1 MSQIRRALLLLAL
14 MLALGPDRGP
24 AEAAGPQAV
33 GNGMLRTAGAGAAFV
48 VQLDEAHPPSFTY
61 WDYSSD
67 PPRVISMAE
76 PPSAVNC
83 LGELFG
89 GQTIGLTAPAS
100 DSAAP
105 GEAVTLRLFLVDGG
119 PAGPHRLSL
128 KVGRTDGTVVYFAPL
143 RDLESG
149 ALTVSCPG

>member
-1 MSQIRRALLLLAL
+1 MSRTRRAILVLTLLLAL
-14 MLALGPDRGP
+14 GAGRAP

-33 GNGMLRTAGAGAAFV
+33 GNGVLRTTAAGAAFV
-48 VQLDEAHPPSFTY
+48 VQLDEAHLPSFTY
-61 WDYSSD
+61 WDYTGA

-76 PPSAVNC
+76 PPTAVDC

-89 GQTIGLTAPAS
+89 GQTIGVTAAAS
-100 DSAAP
+100 DSATP

-128 KVGRTDGTVVYFAPL
+128 KVSRTNGAVAYFAPL

-149 ALTVSCPG
+149 VLSVSCPS